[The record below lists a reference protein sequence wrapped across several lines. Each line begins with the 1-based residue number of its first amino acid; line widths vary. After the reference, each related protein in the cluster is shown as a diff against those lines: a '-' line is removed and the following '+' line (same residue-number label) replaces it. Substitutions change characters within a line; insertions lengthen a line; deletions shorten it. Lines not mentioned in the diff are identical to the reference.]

1 MFGNIGGLISTWSFL
16 KRDGPHYP
24 IGNGI
29 NLAAAAMILIL
40 GTLTLLWMR
49 RDNRRRAKSSVED
62 ELAGLSA
69 KQIEDL
75 DWKHPEFRWV
85 A

>member
-1 MFGNIGGLISTWSFL
+1 MFGNIGGLVSTWAFP
-16 KRDGPHYP
+16 KTDGPNYP
-24 IGNGI
+24 IGNGL
-29 NLAAAAMILIL
+29 NLAAAATIFII

-49 RDNRRRAKSSVED
+49 RENRRRARLSVED
-62 ELAGLSA
+62 ELAGLSP

-75 DWKHPEFRWV
+75 DWRGPEFRWV

>member
-16 KRDGPHYP
+16 KRDAPNYP

-29 NLAAAAMILIL
+29 NLAASSMILII

-49 RDNRRRAKSSVED
+49 MDNRRRARLSVED
-62 ELAGLSA
+62 ELAGLST

-75 DWKHPEFRWV
+75 DWKHPQFRW
-85 A
+85 AA